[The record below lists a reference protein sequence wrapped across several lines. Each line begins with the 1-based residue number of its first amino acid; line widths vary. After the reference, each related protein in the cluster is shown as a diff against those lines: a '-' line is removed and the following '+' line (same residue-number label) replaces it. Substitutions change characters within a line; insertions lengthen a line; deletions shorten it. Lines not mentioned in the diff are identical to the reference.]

1 MKVFPVL
8 SIVVC
13 LGLAACADRS
23 FTPTVPEALSVGTA
37 KTIFAATS
45 REREEDGTFGFGR
58 SEDISLLELT
68 VSIPPNHKP
77 GHLEFAYA
85 KPDPQRQ
92 FTMAGRRQFQS
103 GEEFKSRLKQEIN
116 TAGNPEREV
125 TVFVHGF
132 NSTQSETTFRA
143 AQLAHDI
150 NLPGPQVVYSWPSR
164 GTPLGY
170 AYDGDSILFARDGL
184 ERLLRQLHTAGA
196 SRIVVVA
203 HSMGSV
209 LLMEALRQIEIAEP
223 GWAHGA
229 LGGVVLISPDLDV
242 DLFRTQMSR
251 LKRPPKPFIVF
262 VSRKDTILNISRR
275 IRGTHSRERLGNISS
290 VDRIAD
296 LPVEVID
303 TTDFSNEAGSAHFV
317 PATSPSL
324 IAMLTD
330 ARTMA
335 DSYGD
340 QRITAEDLFPGAVVH
355 YRGATEIDLSPSFEN
370 PR

>member
-8 SIVVC
+8 SIVFC

-143 AQLAHDI
+143 AQLAPMTSTCPALRSSIPGPVVERHWAMLMTGTVSC
-150 NLPGPQVVYSWPSR
+150 LPGTGWS
-164 GTPLGY
+164 
-170 AYDGDSILFARDGL
+170 
-184 ERLLRQLHTAGA
+184 A
-196 SRIVVVA
+196 S
-203 HSMGSV
+203 
-209 LLMEALRQIEIAEP
+209 
-223 GWAHGA
+223 
-229 LGGVVLISPDLDV
+229 
-242 DLFRTQMSR
+242 
-251 LKRPPKPFIVF
+251 
-262 VSRKDTILNISRR
+262 
-275 IRGTHSRERLGNISS
+275 
-290 VDRIAD
+290 
-296 LPVEVID
+296 
-303 TTDFSNEAGSAHFV
+303 
-317 PATSPSL
+317 
-324 IAMLTD
+324 
-330 ARTMA
+330 
-335 DSYGD
+335 
-340 QRITAEDLFPGAVVH
+340 
-355 YRGATEIDLSPSFEN
+355 
-370 PR
+370 